1 VTIAAEAL
9 DQFVDR
15 QVAVEEADARAGGHD
30 PRDVGFG
37 RFEHLVDQH
46 PFRRLDDAGFL
57 AVGHQRPQLVGL
69 EDVLAP
75 DVLADDEGRD
85 AVGDHAHDVAQGGD
99 DEDPLGQEAGR
110 QQRRELDRK
119 IDGDRLRRHL
129 AEQQQQ
135 RHHHHDVDPA
145 GVFLAEGG
153 HQDHGHVGRGGDVD
167 QLVAA
172 EQRDD
177 QSPRLVEHGVN
188 ALGMRIA
195 RIAQFLQVDP
205 AERKKRRFRAGEKG
219 RHAEQAALDQNAD
232 HQFPVD

>member
-1 VTIAAEAL
+1 VTIAAKAL
-9 DQFVDR
+9 DQFLDR
-15 QVAVEEADARAGGHD
+15 QIAVEKADARTGRHD

-37 RFEHLVDQH
+37 GFEHLVDEH
-46 PFRRLDDAGFL
+46 PLRGLDDPGFL
-57 AVGHQRPQLVGL
+57 AVGHQRPQFVGL
-69 EDVLAP
+69 EDVLAS

-110 QQRRELDRK
+110 QQRRELGREIDR
-119 IDGDRLRRHL
+119 DRLRRHF

-135 RHHHHDVDPA
+135 RHHHQDVDPA
-145 GVFLAEGG
+145 GIFLAEGG
-153 HQDHGHVGRGGDVD
+153 DQDHRHVGRGGDVD

-177 QSPRLVEHGVN
+177 QSPWLVEHGVN

-205 AERKKRRFRAGEKG
+205 TERKERGFRPGKKG
-219 RHAEQAALDQNAD
+219 RHREQAALYQDAH